1 MVLPMPSPYKHK
13 NTGVYWLKQRVP
25 ARLVAVAKGK
35 TVTVTV
41 DEVPCVVKLG
51 EYIKVSLRTKDVA
64 EAKRRG
70 HDTEDEFNRIWLSFE
85 RGPVS
90 LTLKQI
96 TALAGEMYH
105 TIRAVLEDDPG
116 EAAQWAQR
124 KRDRDELEAKQKTSL
139 RAPLLIGTP
148 PLEARL
154 GSWVDGALAQK
165 QLRVDEKTRQRC
177 LVEFDR
183 AAGDLAILLERRGR
197 GDFGAD
203 LVGDR
208 FPKFG
213 VTPAATVEALSDAI
227 TFNQIIEAEA
237 KERAP
242 GRDAKPLKKD
252 TERKFKSIVAEFA
265 RHRGVAGDQATTL
278 THTDLENWRHA
289 MLIEGALK
297 NRTIANKLVTIKT
310 VIGWG
315 RVRFK
320 GAARERLR
328 AVAHDIEDVKIP
340 DFTRKSSH
348 LSSVWPDEAVAILRE
363 ARKADDPRL
372 RWLPWVC
379 AYTGLRITEASSIEK
394 GHLFQAEGLWFLDVD
409 SAGKRSLKTH
419 SAHRRIPIHPAL
431 EMEGFL
437 AFVKDAQSAR
447 LFTAGADTA
456 VRRWVREAVGIER
469 RDLSPNH
476 GWRHLF
482 VDLCIRDGV
491 SDAARLYI
499 QGRDSG
505 TSEDSYGRS
514 VARLPGLWREVA
526 KVTPYPVDL
535 AASSNLA

>member
-13 NTGVYWLKQRVP
+13 STGVYWLKQRVP
-25 ARLVAVAKGK
+25 ARLVAQAKGK

-51 EYIKVSLRTKDVA
+51 EYIKVSLRTKDAA
-64 EAKRRG
+64 EAKLRG
-70 HDTEDEFNRIWLSFE
+70 HETEDEFNRVWLSFE
-85 RGPVS
+85 RGPVP

-105 TIRAVLEDDPG
+105 TIRTVLEDDPG

-124 KRDRDELEAKQKTSL
+124 KRDGDALEAKQKTSL

-148 PLEARL
+148 SLEARL

-183 AAGDLAILLERRGR
+183 AAGDLAMLLERRGK

-208 FPKFG
+208 FPKFHAA
-213 VTPAATVEALSDAI
+213 PAAPVEAVSVAI

-237 KERAP
+237 QERAP

-252 TERKFKSIVAEFA
+252 TERKFKTIVAEFA
-265 RHRGVAGDQATTL
+265 RHRGADGDQATTL

-315 RVRFK
+315 RERFK

-328 AVAHDIEDVKIP
+328 AVARDIEDVKIP

-363 ARKADDPRL
+363 ARNADDPRL

-379 AYTGLRITEASSIEK
+379 AYTGLRIAEASSIEK

-431 EMEGFL
+431 EKEGFL
-437 AFVKDAQSAR
+437 AFVADARTAK

-456 VRRWVREAVGIER
+456 VRRWVRETVGIER
-469 RDLSPNH
+469 GDLSPNH

-505 TSEDSYGRS
+505 TSEDSYGKS

-526 KVTPYPVDL
+526 KVTPYPVDGAAPSSL
-535 AASSNLA
+535 A